1 MNAVA
6 RLTELKLNETDG
18 CFSIQFSLLEAAKWH
33 YPMVIAS
40 RDDKGYE
47 LMSRI
52 LQPLRSSLKLK
63 KISPCT
69 MENKW
74 KYGLLPFGN
83 RYGTV

>member
-6 RLTELKLNETDG
+6 RLTELKLNDTNG
-18 CFSIQFSLLEAAKWH
+18 CFPIQFSLLEATKWQ

-47 LMSRI
+47 LMARL

-63 KISPCT
+63 RIPTAT

-74 KYGLLPFGN
+74 KYGLLAYGN
-83 RYGTV
+83 R